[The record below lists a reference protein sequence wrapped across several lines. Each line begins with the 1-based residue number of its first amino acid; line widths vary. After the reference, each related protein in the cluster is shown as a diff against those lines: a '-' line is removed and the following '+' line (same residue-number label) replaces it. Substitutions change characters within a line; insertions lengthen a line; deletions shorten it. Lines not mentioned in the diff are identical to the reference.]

1 MSDSL
6 TTRQAPVR
14 SGSKQRRPKSEPG
27 SGADLLRQT
36 ARIDQ
41 FLLMHSA
48 RLDNW
53 REITG
58 LAEKWQAGAAQR
70 ADLEAIVH
78 AMEAV
83 EGYHAYPGPKLFAL
97 VRERIAANDASG
109 AARLARRISNALMT
123 RVYRERP

>member
-6 TTRQAPVR
+6 TRRQAPTR
-14 SGSKQRRPKSEPG
+14 SGTKQGRAKSEP
-27 SGADLLRQT
+27 SSTSDLLRPT

-53 REITG
+53 REITS

-70 ADLEAIVH
+70 ADLDAAVA

-83 EGYHAYPGPKLFAL
+83 EAITPIPGRNCSPCC
-97 VRERIAANDASG
+97 ASG
-109 AARLARRISNALMT
+109 LPPTTPAAR
-123 RVYRERP
+123 RVWRGGFRTGL

>member
-1 MSDSL
+1 MPTATATQGK
-6 TTRQAPVR
+6 TTKAEKTGR
-14 SGSKQRRPKSEPG
+14 SKSGGSAQ
-27 SGADLLRQT
+27 DLLRPT

-70 ADLEAIVH
+70 ADLDAAVA

-83 EGYHAYPGPKLFAL
+83 EAITPIPGRNCSPCC
-97 VRERIAANDASG
+97 ASG
-109 AARLARRISNALMT
+109 LPRTTPAAR
-123 RVYRERP
+123 RVWRGGFRTGS

>member
-1 MSDSL
+1 MA
-6 TTRQAPVR
+6 TAAATREGSTKGREKTGR
-14 SGSKQRRPKSEPG
+14 SKSEP
-27 SGADLLRQT
+27 SSTSDLLRPT

-70 ADLEAIVH
+70 ADLDAAVA

-83 EGYHAYPGPKLFAL
+83 EAITPIPGRNSSPCC
-97 VRERIAANDASG
+97 ASG
-109 AARLARRISNALMT
+109 SRRTTLAAR
-123 RVYRERP
+123 RVWRGGFRTGS

>member
-1 MSDSL
+1 MPTAAS
-6 TTRQAPVR
+6 TREKSTKAREKGGR
-14 SGSKQRRPKSEPG
+14 SNSAGLAK
-27 SGADLLRQT
+27 DLLRPT

-83 EGYHAYPGPKLFAL
+83 EGYHA
-97 VRERIAANDASG
+97 
-109 AARLARRISNALMT
+109 
-123 RVYRERP
+123 